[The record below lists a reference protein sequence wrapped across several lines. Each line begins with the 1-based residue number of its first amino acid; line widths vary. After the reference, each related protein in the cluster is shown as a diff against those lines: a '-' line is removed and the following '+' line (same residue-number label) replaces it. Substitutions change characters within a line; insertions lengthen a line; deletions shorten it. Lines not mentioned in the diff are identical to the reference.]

1 MVIASKNRARRQN
14 TIALPVHA
22 DHPNSPNSDQCKLK
36 AARARH
42 GGRRRKEHRAT
53 RGKRHE

>member
-14 TIALPVHA
+14 IIALPVHA

-36 AARARH
+36 AARAMA
-42 GGRRRKEHRAT
+42 RRPKT
-53 RGKRHE
+53 